1 VRADP
6 YARSG
11 RRWAE
16 GAELV
21 YRPIAAELV
30 AASPHPLAGRIVL
43 DVGAGTGA
51 ASAALSA
58 HHARTLA
65 VDLSAAM
72 LAWHASA
79 RPPCAVADVLAL
91 PLAAGSVD
99 DSVAAFVLNHLTD
112 PESGFFELG
121 RVTRPGGVILATA
134 FSNDSRSQARDTIDS
149 LAKAAGW
156 QPPGWYVELKAAA
169 APILGSREGMAAAAS
184 AAGLSGICAQERPVD
199 VGVTEPAQL
208 VRYRLGHP
216 AFAEWLEEIGAA
228 RAGAFAAE
236 AEQAI
241 GGMPPYRPVVIFL
254 SALRP

>member
-1 VRADP
+1 MRADA

-30 AASPHPLAGRIVL
+30 AMSPHPLAGRIVL
-43 DVGAGTGA
+43 DAGAGTGA
-51 ASAALSA
+51 ASAALRA
-58 HHARTLA
+58 HHARALA
-65 VDLSAAM
+65 VDLSEGM
-72 LAWHASA
+72 LAWQASA

-99 DSVAAFVLNHLTD
+99 DCVAAFLLNHLTD
-112 PESGFFELG
+112 PVTGLAELA

-134 FSNDSRSQARDTIDS
+134 FSNDSRSHARDTFDA
-149 LAKAAGW
+149 LAMAAGW
-156 QPPGWYVELKAAA
+156 EAPGWYVELKATA
-169 APILGSREGMAAAAS
+169 APILGGCEGMTAAAR
-184 AAGLSGICAQERPVD
+184 AAGLSGIRVDQRPVD

-216 AFAEWLEEIGAA
+216 AFAEWLDEIGPM
-228 RAGAFAAE
+228 RAGAFAIA
-236 AEQAI
+236 AEQALAN
-241 GGMPPYRPVVIFL
+241 MPPYRPVVVFL